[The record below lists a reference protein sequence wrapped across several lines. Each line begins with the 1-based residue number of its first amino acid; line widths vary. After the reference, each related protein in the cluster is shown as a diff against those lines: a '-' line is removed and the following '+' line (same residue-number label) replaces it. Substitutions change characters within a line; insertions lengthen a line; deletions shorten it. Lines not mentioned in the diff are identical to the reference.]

1 MFCCF
6 LSFVADNAVFPL
18 QDLLR
23 RESSE
28 FGAMVRDPFYVIS
41 AGARWVHVTV
51 PFITSGSAL
60 ITWLLAAVVMC
71 CLCQWVA
78 RDKLKKVSVD
88 ADMSVLCPVELEG
101 VSCHELFFP
110 LQTSTQSKF
119 FLHNHVVLVCVSAAT
134 DKSRTFQM
142 CIIYC

>member
-41 AGARWVHVTV
+41 AGARWVHVIV

-60 ITWLLAAVVMC
+60 ITQLLAAVVMC

-78 RDKLKKVSVD
+78 RDTLEKVCVD
-88 ADMSVLCPVELEG
+88 AVTSMLCPAELG
-101 VSCHELFFP
+101 VSCHELFF
-110 LQTSTQSKF
+110 TT
-119 FLHNHVVLVCVSAAT
+119 AT
-134 DKSRTFQM
+134 TANINS
-142 CIIYC
+142 